1 MFILRLYFVNMP
13 VNYQQMHASN
23 QEIIDFFQ
31 DDQVVAD
38 LLEQF
43 NQVADDYN
51 SDSDSDYQEESDY
64 EDGEISESDTESE
77 EEEDEKENVNP
88 VPQPTTLPTQIISL
102 PPHPPQLIRQR
113 NTNNDGITWYIQPV
127 IGDMYEVHTP
137 RQNQE
142 TNSREVLGDLS
153 NITIRSRRRLHFN

>member
-1 MFILRLYFVNMP
+1 MP

-31 DDQVVAD
+31 DEQVVAD

-64 EDGEISESDTESE
+64 QDGEISEDGVMEDDINGGNNEEGTVDADEAMQEYVDLIESL
-77 EEEDEKENVNP
+77 K
-88 VPQPTTLPTQIISL
+88 
-102 PPHPPQLIRQR
+102 
-113 NTNNDGITWYIQPV
+113 
-127 IGDMYEVHTP
+127 
-137 RQNQE
+137 
-142 TNSREVLGDLS
+142 
-153 NITIRSRRRLHFN
+153 

>member
-1 MFILRLYFVNMP
+1 MP

-31 DDQVVAD
+31 NEQVVAD

-43 NQVADDYN
+43 NQVADD
-51 SDSDSDYQEESDY
+51 SDSDSDDSDYQEESDY
-64 EDGEISESDTESE
+64 EDSEISESDTESD
-77 EEEDEKENVNP
+77 EEDEKENVNP
-88 VPQPTTLPTQIISL
+88 ISQPTTPPTQIISIPRSFRG

-113 NTNNDGITWYIQPV
+113 NTNNDGITWYIQP
-127 IGDMYEVHTP
+127 IIRDTYEIHTP

-142 TNSREVLGDLS
+142 TNNREILGDLS

>member
-1 MFILRLYFVNMP
+1 MP

-31 DDQVVAD
+31 DEQVVAD

-51 SDSDSDYQEESDY
+51 SDSDSDYQEESDN
-64 EDGEISESDTESE
+64 EDGEISESDSESD

-88 VPQPTTLPTQIISL
+88 VSQPITPPTQIISL

-113 NTNNDGITWYIQPV
+113 NTNNDGITWYIQPI

-142 TNSREVLGDLS
+142 TNNREVLSDLS

>member
-1 MFILRLYFVNMP
+1 MP
-13 VNYQQMHASN
+13 INYQQMHASN

-31 DDQVVAD
+31 DEQVVAD

-51 SDSDSDYQEESDY
+51 SDSDSDYQEEGDY

-77 EEEDEKENVNP
+77 EEDDEKENMNP
-88 VPQPTTLPTQIISL
+88 VSQPTTPPTQIISL
-102 PPHPPQLIRQR
+102 PSHPPQLIRQR
-113 NTNNDGITWYIQPV
+113 NTNNDGITWYIQPIV
-127 IGDMYEVHTP
+127 GDMYEIHTP

-142 TNSREVLGDLS
+142 TNNREVLGDLS

>member
-1 MFILRLYFVNMP
+1 MP

-31 DDQVVAD
+31 DEQVVAD

-77 EEEDEKENVNP
+77 IEDEKENANP
-88 VPQPTTLPTQIISL
+88 VPQPTTPPTQIISL

-113 NTNNDGITWYIQPV
+113 NTNNDGITWYIQPI
-127 IGDMYEVHTP
+127 IGDMYEIHTP

-142 TNSREVLGDLS
+142 TNNREVLGDLS

>member
-1 MFILRLYFVNMP
+1 MP

-31 DDQVVAD
+31 DEQVVAD

-51 SDSDSDYQEESDY
+51 SDSDSDYQEESDN
-64 EDGEISESDTESE
+64 EDGEISESDSESE
-77 EEEDEKENVNP
+77 EEEDDEKENINP
-88 VPQPTTLPTQIISL
+88 VSQPTTPPTQIISL
-102 PPHPPQLIRQR
+102 PPLPPQLIRQR
-113 NTNNDGITWYIQPV
+113 NIGNITVFIEPI
-127 IGDMYEVHTP
+127 IGDMYEIHTP

-142 TNSREVLGDLS
+142 TNNREVLGDLS
-153 NITIRSRRRLHFN
+153 NITIRTRRRLHFN